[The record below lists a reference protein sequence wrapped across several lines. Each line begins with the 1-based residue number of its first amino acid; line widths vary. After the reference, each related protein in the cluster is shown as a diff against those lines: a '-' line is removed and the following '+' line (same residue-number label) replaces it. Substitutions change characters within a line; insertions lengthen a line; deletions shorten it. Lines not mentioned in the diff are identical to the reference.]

1 MKKRIFLFFICMVLF
16 ISACSSEGDKENSNF
31 GVKSITP
38 YFSGIDTENNEVKFE
53 FKADLNDKTYSQDFS
68 QNWEIEK
75 ISLEDYE
82 FYSQNL
88 NKDFR
93 KLENKLANNDFIYE
107 SKNDDFSK
115 ISSVFYKPGYYKISY
130 SITDY
135 IDTQKKDLILKI
147 GEVDIPELYFLLNVP
162 TSDKDVSDDYMG
174 HFEISANNIDM
185 TADYIDIR
193 LADLRKSWYNSKI
206 KIDPMKQFVINSG
219 IGVDVKNRKGEIL
232 SKEFIGVSDFIQIQG
247 KDSYAFFNNEEIN
260 LTNYPIEV
268 LIKKHSSVNSTE
280 SFSYSTKNPLYFSI
294 LNFLG
299 EAEGK
304 KHFFES
310 SYDTFD
316 LKSFPYKF
324 EKTGKNIL
332 SSSLFVGTAGIH
344 FRKSNYTVCFSSDG
358 IISKVVDLDIKR
370 PYPTYPY
377 GYLFGRLGKNGRV
390 FPVGKYFLSEL
401 KKIDNFYIYDIAE
414 NSLERQE

>member
-174 HFEISANNIDM
+174 QD
-185 TADYIDIR
+185 
-193 LADLRKSWYNSKI
+193 RKS
-206 KIDPMKQFVINSG
+206 
-219 IGVDVKNRKGEIL
+219 
-232 SKEFIGVSDFIQIQG
+232 
-247 KDSYAFFNNEEIN
+247 
-260 LTNYPIEV
+260 
-268 LIKKHSSVNSTE
+268 
-280 SFSYSTKNPLYFSI
+280 
-294 LNFLG
+294 
-299 EAEGK
+299 
-304 KHFFES
+304 
-310 SYDTFD
+310 
-316 LKSFPYKF
+316 
-324 EKTGKNIL
+324 
-332 SSSLFVGTAGIH
+332 
-344 FRKSNYTVCFSSDG
+344 
-358 IISKVVDLDIKR
+358 VV
-370 PYPTYPY
+370 
-377 GYLFGRLGKNGRV
+377 
-390 FPVGKYFLSEL
+390 
-401 KKIDNFYIYDIAE
+401 
-414 NSLERQE
+414 